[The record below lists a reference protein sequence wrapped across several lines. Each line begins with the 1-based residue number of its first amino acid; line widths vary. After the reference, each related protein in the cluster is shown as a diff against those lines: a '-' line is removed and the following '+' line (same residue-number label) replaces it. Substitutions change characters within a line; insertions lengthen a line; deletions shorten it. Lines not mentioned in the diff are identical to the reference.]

1 MLLLISSCATN
12 NMSYKSNAKAMA
24 YKNIVTKER
33 KVIYNARLTLTVKNI
48 DSANAFITS
57 LVNNYEGYLVTVGNS
72 KTEIRVKS
80 IFLNNTL
87 SDLNKIGTVTNK
99 NVFGQDVTEEYF
111 DNEIRLENAKKARQR
126 YLELLQKAENV
137 ATTLLVEKELER
149 LNGEIDII
157 EGKLKRMNHLTE
169 FSTID
174 IYLEQKEKL
183 GILGYIFVGLF
194 KGIGW
199 LFVR

>member
-1 MLLLISSCATN
+1 
-12 NMSYKSNAKAMA
+12 MSYKSKAMA

-111 DNEIRLENAKKARQR
+111 DNEIRLENAKKTRQR

-183 GILGYIFVGLF
+183 GILGYVFVGLF

>member
-12 NMSYKSNAKAMA
+12 NMSYKSKAMA